1 MWFWHLVGSSRI
13 YQGMRGGRE
22 KPSSTEERTI
32 QCLEG
37 NPLSHRLSQGET
49 VASLA
54 PCLGISLKR
63 KSVNS
68 NKEKVVLREVD
79 LRGWEG
85 EASAFS
91 VLRSTPGSNK
101 HKMLWQ
107 GPRDPLSDH
116 PGVLALGRSQN
127 SRTCIFHDSSS
138 ASRFQ
143 NTLLFEVILAQ
154 YLLCD
159 SSSSLNTYDTIIVS
173 SGITNQHAKTLFE
186 RRATISSLG
195 MSSCSAPAGG
205 EAKSW
210 SSILSD
216 SVRLPST
223 R

>member
-1 MWFWHLVGSSRI
+1 ML
-13 YQGMRGGRE
+13 GGRE
-22 KPSSTEERTI
+22 KPSGTEERTI

-37 NPLSHRLSQGET
+37 NPLSHRLSEGET
-49 VASLA
+49 FASLTL
-54 PCLGISLKR
+54 CLGISLKR

-68 NKEKVVLREVD
+68 NKENVVLRKPD

-91 VLRSTPGSNK
+91 VPRSTPDSNK
-101 HKMLWQ
+101 HKVLWQ

-116 PGVLALGRSQN
+116 LGVLVLVSSHNG
-127 SRTCIFHDSSS
+127 RTCIFHDSSS
-138 ASRFQ
+138 ASKFQ

-173 SGITNQHAKTLFE
+173 SGITNQHAKALFK
-186 RRATISSLG
+186 RRETISSLG
-195 MSSCSAPAGG
+195 MSSYSAPAGG
-205 EAKSW
+205 EAKPW
-210 SSILSD
+210 SSIQSD

-223 R
+223 H